1 MSGILYIPPGP
12 APNWWLSPA
21 IWVTETTPPYSIV
34 GSPVA
39 GKTYNVQVQVENPY
53 PELVS
58 GGWSLLVFWSV
69 PIVGGFPLAY
79 STSPPSPLQSENILN
94 GQLKGGYWEGLPIT
108 QTVPGPGSV
117 TIQAAKSWTPSFE
130 NGGHECLIAFAY
142 LEQATGL
149 PLTTVQGNDPWTQVS
164 TVGQHNL
171 GVLAATHMRHFSY
184 PFRVSNALAESH
196 AFDIA
201 AQIAPLSSIASF
213 LPNLPGGRSI
223 LDQAGKVEH
232 LGLIEGDGKSAD
244 HHGRSATLAG
254 VHVPR
259 GSHRTFSLVG
269 TLPHGNALVNI
280 TQSLDGR
287 VVGGLSVLL
296 MGERKA

>member
-53 PELVS
+53 PESVS

-184 PFRVSNALAESH
+184 PFRVSNALAEFACVRHRRTDCSAFLDRVVPSESSWRAVYPGSSGKGRASRPDRGRRQIRGPSRTIGH
-196 AFDIA
+196 ARGRARPAWQSSDVFTGRHA
-201 AQIAPLSSIASF
+201 AAWECAGEYHAE
-213 LPNLPGGRSI
+213 PGWARGW
-223 LDQAGKVEH
+223 
-232 LGLIEGDGKSAD
+232 
-244 HHGRSATLAG
+244 
-254 VHVPR
+254 R
-259 GSHRTFSLVG
+259 GS
-269 TLPHGNALVNI
+269 ACC
-280 TQSLDGR
+280 
-287 VVGGLSVLL
+287 
-296 MGERKA
+296 